1 MTNANGIT
9 ACGVL
14 ARAVPAV
21 CFVAL
26 AACTGASTGG
36 DNAPLYA
43 AIDAGDT
50 LNVAALLEGG
60 ADPNSRTVA
69 RRVGERTRPGT
80 RGAPPPLIHAIAV
93 GNATNVRLLLARGA
107 RADITDDDGFT
118 PLELAVDRGDS
129 AMVRA
134 LLSRGGNPRSN
145 SKHGFPLLFVAAG
158 QGRGDVIGLLVSA
171 GAPVDGRD
179 ENGLAVAHY
188 HGTSTE
194 SAFER
199 LKGGGEP
206 KVQPGATAL
215 MLAAQQGHQA
225 AVRAL
230 LANGADH
237 RATDAAGRTAL
248 MLVSEAGVSGS
259 PEPRVVETG
268 ALLLQH
274 GADPQARDAAGHSA
288 VDRVRALAGMSPT
301 QAELLRFIEARRMRA
316 P

>member
-1 MTNANGIT
+1 MKATFRMLRR
-9 ACGVL
+9 VM
-14 ARAVPAV
+14 P
-21 CFVAL
+21 VAL
-26 AACTGASTGG
+26 AACSDMSTGR

-50 LNVAALLEGG
+50 LSVAKLLAEG

-69 RRVGERTRPGT
+69 RRAGERARAGS
-80 RGAPPPLIHAIAV
+80 RGAPPPLVHAITA
-93 GNATNVRLLLARGA
+93 GHATIVRQLLAGGA
-107 RADITDDDGFT
+107 RPDVPNDDGFM
-118 PLELAVDRGDS
+118 PIELAVDRGDS

-134 LLSRGGNPRSN
+134 LLSRGGNARSN

-158 QGRGDVIGLLVSA
+158 QGRAEVIGLLVSA

-179 ENGLAVAHY
+179 ERGLAVAHY
-188 HGTSTE
+188 QGTSTE

-199 LKGGGEP
+199 LAGTRAP
-206 KVQPGATAL
+206 NVQPGATAL

-237 RATDAAGRTAL
+237 RAADAAGRTAL

-259 PEPRVVETG
+259 PDPRYVETG
-268 ALLLQH
+268 ALLLQR

-288 VDRVRALAGMSPT
+288 VDRVRTLAGISPT